1 MKKKSLFGVLTVVLI
16 ATAVLTVSGVFS
28 YQKNY
33 KKANFYLGS
42 GENGKA
48 AFYYIWSTVL
58 DSTNPSAYAGAL
70 VAMED
75 NRDSFIYRHINA
87 KAEKNKVKAILPNR
101 ILLHKDIKEYNITNC
116 IIDGVSVK
124 MYNSLGQLIQKGYL
138 YTGIHG
144 KWAPVALYKYHPNGQ
159 VAQDTR
165 YNSGNGYK
173 IQECTYND
181 DGTIRSKTVYK
192 TGSEDMDR
200 QYIYNEKGLVIKET
214 EFGKTNKNIY
224 YTYDSNDQL
233 CTETHDNEYKKEYA
247 YDEQG
252 RNTNI
257 TTTRLSDGEITSVIN
272 LEYGD
277 IQSDTVTMSTEEKYR
292 KIINTY
298 YVDGKVAKIET
309 LNKSNVSLVDTT
321 EKIVPNKI
329 EYFDDGK
336 LIKEENYKYWNGRLT
351 DITYY
356 KNDVKY
362 CEEKYEKSADG
373 VFLKNMYL
381 YDSKGRVTEHHLYS
395 TADKVETNEKYSYG
409 FFVEKYEKYNSL
421 GNLVY
426 RTVKDSR
433 DHSFKEQFFSN
444 VSPDYEL
451 YSTIKDTRLNKVTVN
466 FPKADMTD
474 SRYLTKE
481 ETRQV
486 NADLKLKDFYQT
498 HPLEC
503 LLSIASGYGRPQEIN
518 LASFVESLATHGRR
532 SDKANIFGIS
542 VLDMDCIN
550 EIASLKNSGVQ
561 LWYDNLET
569 GEDIY
574 YRIKYSTVDS
584 LLKKYMNISTKDI
597 ENPYMPVKSDL
608 YGCYY
613 ADEHN
618 QDYTSFICIG
628 GEIND
633 KWLKLYS
640 KDRTRIFR
648 IDNGRYYLYAFIS
661 EDNTDKPQ
669 IYIDET
675 DYAPRPAETV
685 APQDVSIDTRGK
697 NTAYKNAATK
707 FVDFLKGEADKLSTQ
722 IRSGYTLGYTL
733 VDLSRDGI
741 PELVTHPADAF
752 APYDVYMI
760 IEGKVRHIYTTD
772 AYGGDGGSTV
782 LSSGYIMGRMHKID
796 FKAYDFYRFRND
808 GSIIEFHFGTDAD
821 YFRDDVK
828 YQINGEHV
836 PRREYIAKTR
846 SYNRLRNSEAQDTV
860 QWHYIQ
866 IEPQ

>member
-1 MKKKSLFGVLTVVLI
+1 MKKNSLIRLLAVVLTVTVVL
-16 ATAVLTVSGVFS
+16 AVSGVFS
-28 YQKNY
+28 YEKNY
-33 KKANFYLGS
+33 EKANFYLGS
-42 GENGKA
+42 GENEKA

-58 DSTNPSAYAGAL
+58 DSGNPSACAGAL

-75 NRDSFIYRHINA
+75 NRDSFIYHYIIV
-87 KAEKNKVKAILPNR
+87 KAEKNKVKTILPNR
-101 ILLHKDIKEYNITNC
+101 ILLHKDIKNYNITDC

-124 MYNSLGQLIQKGYL
+124 MYNSQGQLIQKGHL
-138 YTGIHG
+138 YTGAYG
-144 KWAPVALYKYHPNGQ
+144 KWTPLELYKYHPNGR
-159 VAQDTR
+159 VAEDTR
-165 YNSGNGYK
+165 FNSGNGYK
-173 IQECTYND
+173 MQKCTYSD
-181 DGTIRSKTVYK
+181 AGHILTKTVYK

-200 QYIYNEKGLVIKET
+200 QYVYNEKGLVVKET

-224 YTYDSNDQL
+224 YSYNSKDQL
-233 CTETHDNEYKKEYA
+233 CTENHDNEYKKEYT

-252 RNTNI
+252 RNTKI
-257 TTTRLSDGEITSVIN
+257 TTIRLADGEITSVIN

-277 IQSDTVTMSTEEKYR
+277 IQSDTVTMSTEEKYW

-298 YVDGKVAKIET
+298 YIDGKIAKIET
-309 LNKSNVSLVDTT
+309 LNKSNVSLVDNT

-329 EYFDDGK
+329 EYFDNGK
-336 LIKEENYKYWNGRLT
+336 LIKEENYAHWNGRLT
-351 DITYY
+351 DIIYY
-356 KNDVKY
+356 NNGVKY
-362 CEEKYEKSADG
+362 REEKYEKSADG
-373 VFLKNMYL
+373 IFLKNMYL

-395 TADKVETNEKYSYG
+395 TADKIETVEKYSYG
-409 FFVEKYEKYNSL
+409 FIVEKYEKYNSL

-433 DHSFKEQFFSN
+433 DYSFKEQFFAN
-444 VSPDYEL
+444 ASPNYEL
-451 YSTIKDTRLNKVTVN
+451 YSTIKDTRLNKAVVN
-466 FPKADMTD
+466 FPKADMTG

-481 ETRQV
+481 ETQQV
-486 NADLKLKDFYQT
+486 NSDLKLKDFYQT

-518 LASFVESLATHGRR
+518 LASFVESLATHGKRT
-532 SDKANIFGIS
+532 DKANIFGIS

-550 EIASLKNSGVQ
+550 EIASLKRSGVQ

-574 YRIKYSTVDS
+574 YRIKYSAVES

-597 ENPYMPVKSDL
+597 ENPQMPVKSDA

-613 ADEHN
+613 AGETN

-640 KDRTRIFR
+640 ENRTRIFR

-661 EDNTDKPQ
+661 ERNTDKPQ
-669 IYIDET
+669 IYIEET
-675 DYAPRPAETV
+675 EYTPRPAETV
-685 APQDVSIDTRGK
+685 APDDISIDTLGK
-697 NTAYKNAATK
+697 STAYKNAEAK

-722 IRSGYTLGYTL
+722 IRSGYTLRYTL

-741 PELVTHPADAF
+741 PELITHPNDAF
-752 APYDVYMI
+752 APYDVYMTI
-760 IEGKVRHIYTTD
+760 DGKVQHIYTTD

-782 LSSGYIMGRMHKID
+782 LSSGYIMGRMHKTD
-796 FKAYDFYRFRND
+796 YKAYDFYRFRND
-808 GSIIEFHFGTDAD
+808 GSIVEFHFGTDQD

-828 YQINGEHV
+828 YQINGEYV

-846 SYNRLRNSEAQDTV
+846 SYNRLRNNEAQDTV

-866 IEPQ
+866 IEPK